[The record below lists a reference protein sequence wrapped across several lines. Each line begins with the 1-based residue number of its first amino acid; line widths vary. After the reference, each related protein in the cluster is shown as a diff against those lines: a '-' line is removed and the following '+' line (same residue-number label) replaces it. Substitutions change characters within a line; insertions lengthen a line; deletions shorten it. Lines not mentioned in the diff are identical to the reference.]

1 MKKLILIV
9 AALSVGGTG
18 IAQENKTDF
27 RDKLTFG
34 LKSGVNYS
42 NVYDS
47 EGEDFK
53 ASPKFGLAAGAF
65 LAIPMGKYFG
75 IQPEVLFSQK
85 GFQATGKILGS
96 SYNFTR
102 TTDYLDVPLFFILKP
117 GEFFTVLAGPQYSYL
132 MRQTDVF
139 ANATTNIEQ
148 ETEFVNDNALK
159 NTLSVVGGFD
169 INLKHI
175 VLGAR
180 AGWDVTNN
188 NGDGTSSA
196 PRYKNAWYQATIG
209 YRFYRSN

>member
-1 MKKLILIV
+1 MKKTLLIFASITIS
-9 AALSVGGTG
+9 ACA

-27 RDKLTFG
+27 RDQLTFG
-34 LKSGVNYS
+34 LKAGVNYS

-47 EGEDFK
+47 EGEEFR
-53 ASPKFGLAAGAF
+53 ASPKFGIAAGMF
-65 LAIPMGKYFG
+65 LAIPFGKYFG

-85 GFQATGKILGS
+85 GFQATGKILGN

-102 TTDYLDVPLFFILKP
+102 TTDYLDVPLFFTLKP

-139 ANATTNIEQ
+139 ANATTSIEQ
-148 ETEFVNDNALK
+148 EKEFVNDNPLK
-159 NTLSVVGGFD
+159 NTLSLVGGID

-188 NGDGTSSA
+188 NGDGTSST
-196 PRYKNAWYQATIG
+196 PRYKNAWYQATVG
-209 YRFYRSN
+209 YRFYRNN